1 MKNLD
6 VTAIRPSVSM
16 PMKRGILEF
25 LQSANKEIFAAMMI
39 AQIGDNYDPDQIYIL
54 YGCNNAFV
62 GFPSFSG
69 FTINVSAGAVFYN
82 GEVYNVSNTGVMVNG
97 GVLSDFYFTPQTD
110 PAKIFLNVNEY
121 SDPVTFKDGIARNI
135 LQTNTMTI
143 SEQLMSSYS
152 DNKTRLRYA
161 PHLSWNTVSTAI
173 YMVDG
178 ADTVVN
184 LPKIAVGDNL
194 IIGMTGISGGSY
206 AFWLD
211 NVKILNVINAVA
223 FGYDMMITLLSD
235 SSSNHYYWRIDIIS
249 TSEPVG
255 GSSATY
261 YCDKAKTMT
270 ITTAESGTYAVSYV
284 VS

>member
-1 MKNLD
+1 
-6 VTAIRPSVSM
+6 
-16 PMKRGILEF
+16 
-25 LQSANKEIFAAMMI
+25 
-39 AQIGDNYDPDQIYIL
+39 
-54 YGCNNAFV
+54 
-62 GFPSFSG
+62 
-69 FTINVSAGAVFYN
+69 
-82 GEVYNVSNTGVMVNG
+82 
-97 GVLSDFYFTPQTD
+97 
-110 PAKIFLNVNEY
+110 
-121 SDPVTFKDGIARNI
+121 
-135 LQTNTMTI
+135 MTI

-173 YMVDG
+173 YMVD
-178 ADTVVN
+178 ATDSVVN

>member
-1 MKNLD
+1 
-6 VTAIRPSVSM
+6 
-16 PMKRGILEF
+16 
-25 LQSANKEIFAAMMI
+25 MMI

-54 YGCNNAFV
+54 YGCNNAVV
-62 GFPSFSG
+62 GFPSSSG

-82 GEVYNVSNTGVMVNG
+82 GEVYNVSNTGVMVNS

-110 PAKIFLNVNEY
+110 PTKIFLNVNDY
-121 SDPVTFKDGIARNI
+121 SDPVTFKNGIAKNI

-173 YMVDG
+173 YMVD
-178 ADTVVN
+178 ATDSVVN

-270 ITTAESGTYAVSYV
+270 ITAAESGTYAVSYV